1 MELQRTLDNLL
12 KWMHRYVSPVFLALL
27 VASFILW
34 YIAKLSYTYTTEQ
47 VVRVSVDGEPFEVTC
62 VVEGVGTNLFGY
74 RVYMNKTLRIPLSE
88 LKYKRSREEGHEGK
102 VVIDPPVVAKRH
114 FGTLQRHQGG
124 LHRGCSRTG
133 LSRTETMMKIGITG
147 GIGSGKSTVC
157 RLFAQKGVAVYD
169 SDAAAKRL
177 MQQDDALRVR
187 LTERFGAGTFRDGQ
201 LDRGYLAGVVFSDPQ
216 ALADLNALVHPVVMA
231 DFDAWAARQE
241 GPYVILE
248 SAILF
253 EAGLETCV
261 DKTVAVLAPC
271 ELRIERT
278 CRRDDCGPDEVGRR
292 IAAQLDDDTL
302 SGRADYTIVNI
313 FEEDLEPAVVKL
325 DRIFSHEAARH

>member
-1 MELQRTLDNLL
+1 
-12 KWMHRYVSPVFLALL
+12 
-27 VASFILW
+27 
-34 YIAKLSYTYTTEQ
+34 
-47 VVRVSVDGEPFEVTC
+47 
-62 VVEGVGTNLFGY
+62 
-74 RVYMNKTLRIPLSE
+74 
-88 LKYKRSREEGHEGK
+88 
-102 VVIDPPVVAKRH
+102 
-114 FGTLQRHQGG
+114 
-124 LHRGCSRTG
+124 
-133 LSRTETMMKIGITG
+133 MMKIGVTG

-187 LTERFGAGTFRDGQ
+187 LTERFGADTFREGQ

-253 EAGLETCV
+253 EAGLERASTRPSRSSRRANC
-261 DKTVAVLAPC
+261 ASSAP
-271 ELRIERT
+271 
-278 CRRDDCGPDEVGRR
+278 
-292 IAAQLDDDTL
+292 AAAT
-302 SGRADYTIVNI
+302 T
-313 FEEDLEPAVVKL
+313 
-325 DRIFSHEAARH
+325 AAPMR

>member
-1 MELQRTLDNLL
+1 
-12 KWMHRYVSPVFLALL
+12 
-27 VASFILW
+27 
-34 YIAKLSYTYTTEQ
+34 
-47 VVRVSVDGEPFEVTC
+47 
-62 VVEGVGTNLFGY
+62 
-74 RVYMNKTLRIPLSE
+74 
-88 LKYKRSREEGHEGK
+88 
-102 VVIDPPVVAKRH
+102 
-114 FGTLQRHQGG
+114 
-124 LHRGCSRTG
+124 
-133 LSRTETMMKIGITG
+133 MMKIGVTG

-187 LTERFGAGTFRDGQ
+187 LTERFGADTFREGQ

-231 DFDAWAARQE
+231 D
-241 GPYVILE
+241 
-248 SAILF
+248 
-253 EAGLETCV
+253 LETCV
-261 DKTVAVLAPC
+261 DKTVAVLAPR

>member
-1 MELQRTLDNLL
+1 
-12 KWMHRYVSPVFLALL
+12 
-27 VASFILW
+27 
-34 YIAKLSYTYTTEQ
+34 
-47 VVRVSVDGEPFEVTC
+47 
-62 VVEGVGTNLFGY
+62 
-74 RVYMNKTLRIPLSE
+74 
-88 LKYKRSREEGHEGK
+88 
-102 VVIDPPVVAKRH
+102 
-114 FGTLQRHQGG
+114 
-124 LHRGCSRTG
+124 
-133 LSRTETMMKIGITG
+133 MMKIGVTG

-157 RLFAQKGVAVYD
+157 RLFAQKGIAVYD

-177 MQQDDALRVR
+177 MQQDDTLRMR
-187 LTERFGAGTFRDGQ
+187 LTERFGADRQ
-201 LDRGYLAGVVFSDPQ
+201 LDRSRLAGVVFSDPQ

-261 DKTVAVLAPC
+261 DKTVAVLAPR

-302 SGRADYTIVNI
+302 SGRADYAIVNI

>member
-1 MELQRTLDNLL
+1 
-12 KWMHRYVSPVFLALL
+12 
-27 VASFILW
+27 
-34 YIAKLSYTYTTEQ
+34 
-47 VVRVSVDGEPFEVTC
+47 
-62 VVEGVGTNLFGY
+62 
-74 RVYMNKTLRIPLSE
+74 
-88 LKYKRSREEGHEGK
+88 
-102 VVIDPPVVAKRH
+102 
-114 FGTLQRHQGG
+114 
-124 LHRGCSRTG
+124 
-133 LSRTETMMKIGITG
+133 MMKIGVTG

-157 RLFAQKGVAVYD
+157 RLFAQKGIAVYD

-177 MQQDDALRVR
+177 MQQDDTLRMR
-187 LTERFGAGTFRDGQ
+187 LTERFGADTFRDGQ
-201 LDRGYLAGVVFSDPQ
+201 LDRSRLAGVVFSDPQ

-253 EAGLETCV
+253 EAGLE
-261 DKTVAVLAPC
+261 
-271 ELRIERT
+271 LRIERT

-302 SGRADYTIVNI
+302 SGRADYAIVNI